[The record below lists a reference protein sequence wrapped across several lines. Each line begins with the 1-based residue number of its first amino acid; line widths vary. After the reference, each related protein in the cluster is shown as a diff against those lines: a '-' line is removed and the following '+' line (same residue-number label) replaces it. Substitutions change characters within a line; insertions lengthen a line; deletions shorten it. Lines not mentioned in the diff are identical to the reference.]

1 MEVMTGTN
9 DVDALR
15 ASSRG
20 PVFASDD
27 QGYDGARYVWNAIID
42 RRPGS
47 AVRASSGALVS
58 ARYMYSFGVAFG
70 PVST

>member
-9 DVDALR
+9 DVDAAASLVAR
-15 ASSRG
+15 A
-20 PVFASDD
+20 VFASDD

-58 ARYMYSFGVAFG
+58 ARYVYSFGVAFG